1 MRSRLFSLSV
11 ALVVAVFAGGADG
24 CSSDPN
30 VEGAKLN
37 LRNGEYDAAIN
48 NLDEAL
54 QTNPDNVEALVLRAE
69 VRRLQADRAPNA
81 EKADFLDMM
90 VADVNRAQTLAPEDP
105 DVQSARVNAWA
116 LAVNAGNDALRN
128 PEADA
133 SDAVALFQTAVDVQP
148 DSMQGHFGLGLSHLR
163 AGDASAAVAPLRR
176 ATEIAPD
183 DATSAVYYSRA
194 LLLSDQGAEAV
205 RILEAAADRFPDDT
219 DIQTSLLN
227 AYAVSGQTDR
237 AIERYEQAIVDLP
250 DDPTVR
256 YNYGALLLEAGRYD
270 EAIEQLTVATELAP
284 DNADA
289 FYNLGASYQNKAA
302 SLNDAANE
310 TEDADAANA
319 MIAERDENLEASLPF
334 LQQARTL
341 SAGTADEPGVC
352 NALFRVYTQLGR
364 VDDAE
369 AVSECAGISMD

>member
-1 MRSRLFSLSV
+1 MRSRFLTLSV
-11 ALVVAVFAGGADG
+11 ALVVALLAGGADG

-30 VEGAKLN
+30 VEGAKLD
-37 LRNGEYDAAIN
+37 LRNGDFDAAIS

-54 QTNPDNVEALVLRAE
+54 QTNPDNVEALTLRAE
-69 VRRLQADRAPNA
+69 VRRQQADRAPLNQKA
-81 EKADFLDMM
+81 EILGLM
-90 VADVNRAQTLAPEDP
+90 VTDVNRASTLAPDDA
-105 DVQSARVNAWA
+105 DVAAAQINAWA

-128 PEADA
+128 PNADVN
-133 SDAVALFQTAVDVQP
+133 DAVALFQTAVDVQP
-148 DSMQGHFGLGLSHLR
+148 DSMQGSFGLGLSYLR
-163 AGDASAAVAPLRR
+163 GGDASAAVAPLAR
-176 ATEIAPD
+176 AVELAPD
-183 DATSAVYYSRA
+183 DATSAVYYSRS

-205 RILEAAADRFPDDT
+205 SVLEAAADRFPDDT

-237 AIERYEQAIVDLP
+237 AIERYEQAIVSLP
-250 DDPTVR
+250 QDETVR

-270 EAIEQLTVATELAP
+270 EAIEQLTIATELAP
-284 DNADA
+284 DNSDA

-302 SLNDAANE
+302 SLNDEANAM
-310 TEDADAANA
+310 EDADAANQ
-319 MIAERDENLEASLPF
+319 MIAERDENLEAALPF

-341 SAGTADEPGVC
+341 SAGTDDEAGVC

-369 AVSECAGISMD
+369 GVAECAGMAMN